1 MQSPSSTGPGDGK
14 GADSERGPG
23 LPSGPQQDPQ
33 VISDDEAF
41 DDTPPPVNILSHE
54 EEQMGL
60 WTHVVPG
67 TRSDGE
73 DIETFGEHPWHRQ
86 FLHGWI
92 SGKKGG
98 GRKGAYHQ
106 WMEYRRRNQEAAD
119 ELARQQGR
127 LPTGRHRPGWQ
138 TTKGKGRGR
147 KGGKGWNFANWDDRK
162 REYHSLWQNR
172 AEEE

>member
-1 MQSPSSTGPGDGK
+1 M
-14 GADSERGPG
+14 
-23 LPSGPQQDPQ
+23 
-33 VISDDEAF
+33 
-41 DDTPPPVNILSHE
+41 NILSHE

-60 WTHVVPG
+60 WTHVVPR

-73 DIETFGEHPWHRQ
+73 DIEPFGEHPWHRQ

-119 ELARQQGR
+119 ELARQEGR
-127 LPTGRHRPGWQ
+127 RPTGRYRLGWQ

-147 KGGKGWNFANWDDRK
+147 KGGK
-162 REYHSLWQNR
+162 
-172 AEEE
+172 